1 MRHLIQTVAR
11 EALFLT
17 CLAGVVFLVAVS
29 RAEEL
34 PGDGSVVSM
43 EDRLAKGL
51 KARQPHEF
59 EFVDEVVAMVHA
71 GRLHGK
77 LVDSTFLWALQR
89 QQRYPFPLFER
100 ALRLQANRLGVEL

>member
-11 EALFLT
+11 EAFFLS
-17 CLAGVVFLVAVS
+17 CLVGVGLSVAGS
-29 RAEEL
+29 RAEES
-34 PGDGSVVSM
+34 PGVGSVVSM

-71 GRLHGK
+71 GRLPAK

-100 ALRLQANRLGVEL
+100 ALRLQANRIGVEL